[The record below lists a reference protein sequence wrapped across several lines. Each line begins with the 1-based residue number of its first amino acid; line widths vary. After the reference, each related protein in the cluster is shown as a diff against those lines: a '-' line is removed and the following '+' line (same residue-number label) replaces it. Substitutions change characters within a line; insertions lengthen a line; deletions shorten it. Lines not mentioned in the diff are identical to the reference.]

1 MLFLLAALL
10 ENTFET
16 TKAKK
21 RKRKREFVM
30 IWTSLHHIFL
40 TYSLVRNEV
49 LCISKCSDQL
59 LTSLSFTIHNCWR
72 WWLVNYQT
80 TTIWL
85 LSICQ
90 FCLNNQNFIR
100 LFFLTL
106 SAAMVAHYWFPHILR
121 MKIWPSIRM
130 WLLFSS
136 CEFLS
141 CCCYKQP
148 KHATT
153 F

>member
-49 LCISKCSDQL
+49 LCISKYSDQL
-59 LTSLSFTIHNCWR
+59 LTSLSFTIHNCFKMMAC
-72 WWLVNYQT
+72 T
-80 TTIWL
+80 
-85 LSICQ
+85 LSDNHYMVAFHLSVLPQ
-90 FCLNNQNFIR
+90 QPEFLHQIR
-100 LFFLTL
+100 LVFLTL

-130 WLLFSS
+130 WLWFSS
-136 CEFLS
+136 C
-141 CCCYKQP
+141 
-148 KHATT
+148 
-153 F
+153 